1 MLRFITL
8 LLVIIGGLNWALV
21 GAFRFD
27 LVERILGVGVQSDIV
42 YIVVG
47 ISAVVQ
53 LVIIQPPKQ

>member
-1 MLRFITL
+1 

-27 LVERILGVGVQSDIV
+27 LVERILGAGVQSDIV

-53 LVIIQPPKQ
+53 LVMIQPPKQ